1 MTSVYQHDKA
11 KSNDIKQHQWVRIKA
26 GGVYKDDVGLVEGV
40 VENKVWIRL
49 VPRIEITKSGDTKNA
64 SKRSMFSKVPQKPNL
79 KPQNIDGAVQQK
91 DPHTI
96 TNSYMYQVKG
106 QLMHRGFVYK
116 AFAFKQ
122 LEVGNNVKPSFEE
135 LQMFKAT
142 LANGAPDDDDGADED
157 QRDNALEV
165 TIQKTLMQGGETVY
179 MKGDKIS
186 VHRGEYTGMRGTV
199 IEIEGGFV
207 TFKSIDFPDLDPQ
220 QVDIAFV
227 TKYFEPGDL
236 VRVTEGKYRGETGQ
250 VVDVQGNRV
259 SMVLD

>member
-1 MTSVYQHDKA
+1 
-11 KSNDIKQHQWVRIKA
+11 
-26 GGVYKDDVGLVEGV
+26 
-40 VENKVWIRL
+40 
-49 VPRIEITKSGDTKNA
+49 
-64 SKRSMFSKVPQKPNL
+64 
-79 KPQNIDGAVQQK
+79 
-91 DPHTI
+91 
-96 TNSYMYQVKG
+96 
-106 QLMHRGFVYK
+106 MHRGFVYK

-207 TFKSIDFPDLDPQ
+207 TFKSIDFPDLDAQ

>member
-1 MTSVYQHDKA
+1 
-11 KSNDIKQHQWVRIKA
+11 
-26 GGVYKDDVGLVEGV
+26 
-40 VENKVWIRL
+40 
-49 VPRIEITKSGDTKNA
+49 
-64 SKRSMFSKVPQKPNL
+64 
-79 KPQNIDGAVQQK
+79 
-91 DPHTI
+91 
-96 TNSYMYQVKG
+96 
-106 QLMHRGFVYK
+106 
-116 AFAFKQ
+116 
-122 LEVGNNVKPSFEE
+122 
-135 LQMFKAT
+135 
-142 LANGAPDDDDGADED
+142 
-157 QRDNALEV
+157 
-165 TIQKTLMQGGETVY
+165 MQGGETVY